1 MSDQTPQDNAPREY
15 SVSEL
20 DQAVAANQITMQQR
34 DQIFAQQIENK
45 ARATA
50 RAEASQIIETTTRE
64 NSLDSELQQYATVSR
79 ELTQDGSP
87 LRQRVASE
95 FEYLVQRGAP
105 RDLSTELA
113 AVRAVM
119 GPIERAR
126 SYAQG
131 RTRGADASQDSY
143 GSRSMSPRERRV
155 EDQFSRMAPA
165 QKQFYEKHIN
175 SGLYADKAAVLAE
188 LNWKRGGR
196 SSNNGGRA

>member
-1 MSDQTPQDNAPREY
+1 MTDQTQDNAPREY

-20 DQAVAANQITMQQR
+20 DAAVANNQITMQQR
-34 DQIFAQQIENK
+34 DQIFAQQIERK
-45 ARATA
+45 AAQAA
-50 RAEASQIIETTTRE
+50 RAEATQIIETTTRE
-64 NSLDSELQQYATVSR
+64 NSLDSELQQYASVSR
-79 ELTQDGSP
+79 ELTQEGSP

-131 RTRGADASQDSY
+131 RTRGADMSQDSY
-143 GSRSMSPRERRV
+143 GGRPLSPRERRM
-155 EDQFSRMAPA
+155 EDQFSRLSPQ
-165 QKQFYEKHIN
+165 QKQFYEKHIQ

-188 LNWKRGGR
+188 LNYRRG
-196 SSNNGGRA
+196 SKPSNNGGRA